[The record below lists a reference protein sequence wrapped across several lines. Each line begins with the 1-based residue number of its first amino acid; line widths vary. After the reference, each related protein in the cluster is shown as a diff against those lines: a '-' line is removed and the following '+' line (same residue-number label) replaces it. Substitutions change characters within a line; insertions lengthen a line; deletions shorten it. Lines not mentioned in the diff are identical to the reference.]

1 MTSVKFFADGFRI
14 SGHSSQSCDDLD
26 GKLVCAAVSS
36 AAFCAANTIIEIIGD
51 ECEAQV
57 DDALME
63 IRVKGASEKSKAVLE
78 GLKLHLK
85 ELSEQSGNNIN
96 FTEV

>member
-1 MTSVKFFADGFRI
+1 MTSVKFFADGFCI
-14 SGHSSQSCDDLD
+14 SGHSSVDCDDLD
-26 GKLVCAAVSS
+26 GKVVCAAVSS

-51 ECEAQV
+51 ECDALI

-63 IRVKGASEKSKAVLE
+63 ITVKNPSKESKTVLE

-85 ELSEQSGNNIN
+85 ELSVQYGNNIN

>member
-14 SGHSSQSCDDLD
+14 SGHSSQGCDDLD
-26 GKLVCAAVSS
+26 GKIICAAISS

-51 ECEAQV
+51 ECDAHI

-63 IRVKGASEKSKAVLE
+63 ITVKNPSEKSKAVLE

-85 ELSEQSGNNIN
+85 ELSVQYGNNIN